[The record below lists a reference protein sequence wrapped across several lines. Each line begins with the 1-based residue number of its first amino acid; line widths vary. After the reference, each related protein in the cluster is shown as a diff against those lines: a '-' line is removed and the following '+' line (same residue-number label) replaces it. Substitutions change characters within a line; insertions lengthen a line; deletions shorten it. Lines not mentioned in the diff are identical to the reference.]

1 MEIDDEGEETGTPL
15 IQQRRFLILMS
26 LAVLACY
33 SLGIDVRNEGEYS
46 GFAVKLAHPDR
57 AIVGLWTIWAWAL
70 LRYVQRAYERISE
83 LWGDILQAVYSEDR
97 KLARRAAEKEARR
110 QAREGKIGDDRPNV
124 RITSVELAEGRQ
136 TLFLRRGIEQER
148 EIVVGG
154 SPDFVPTED
163 GGRKYEGVK
172 GTYSWVRDSDHGVAQ
187 FNFQMTWSPR
197 RVRWTRFL
205 AWCHSTLW
213 LPAISEH
220 VTPILIATCAVVSPF
235 LFHRG
240 SVQPLESPKADLV
253 APTHLETT
261 PRPSGSTP
269 GAKK

>member
-1 MEIDDEGEETGTPL
+1 MEGDEEETGAPL
-15 IQQRRFLILMS
+15 IQQRRFLILVS
-26 LAVLACY
+26 LLVFACY
-33 SLGIDVRNEGEYS
+33 SLGIYVRNEGEYN
-46 GFAVKLAHPDR
+46 GLTVKFLHPDR
-57 AIVGLWTIWAWAL
+57 VILGLWAIWGWSL
-70 LRYVQRAYERISE
+70 LRYIQRSYERISE
-83 LWGDILQAVYSEDR
+83 LWDEILHAVSSEDR
-97 KLARRAAEKEARR
+97 RLALKEARR
-110 QAREGKIGDDRPNV
+110 EAKRQIKAGTVGDGRPNV

-136 TLFLRRGIEQER
+136 TLFLRRGIEQEK

-154 SPDFVPTED
+154 SPDFVPTEN

-187 FNFQMTWSPR
+187 FNFQMTWSPA
-197 RVRWTRFL
+197 RVGWIRFL

-220 VTPILIATCAVVSPF
+220 VAPILIAACAVVSPF
-235 LFHRG
+235 LFHRD
-240 SVQPLESPKADLV
+240 SVQPSESPKANLV

-261 PRPSGSTP
+261 PRPSGSTL